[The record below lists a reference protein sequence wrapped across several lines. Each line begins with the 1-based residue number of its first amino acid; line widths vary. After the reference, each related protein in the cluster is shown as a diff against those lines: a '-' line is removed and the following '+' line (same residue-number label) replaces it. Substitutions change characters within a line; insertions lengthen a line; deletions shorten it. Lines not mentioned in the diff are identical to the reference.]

1 MQGKCSQD
9 DGPRRQVVV
18 SAVTDPEQGERGR
31 SLTEASERLS
41 EGVRIKLGLKRKVG
55 FRK

>member
-1 MQGKCSQD
+1 M
-9 DGPRRQVVV
+9 V